1 MATSEKLGTK
11 KNEHVQGKENFL
23 TKIINFYNH
32 NEKIIFGI
40 LIGILVIVGGLLAF
54 NKFYLKPLNQ
64 KASALMV
71 QPIKFFA
78 QGDSASL
85 NIALEGNDD
94 IDGFLTIASDFK
106 LTKTANTA
114 NLYAGL
120 IYLKQGNKEEALDYL
135 LKFKKKED
143 VLWYNAQAII
153 GDLYDEM
160 EDTDKAIQYYK
171 KACESENS
179 FYAPIALFKLGQLY
193 ERQEKWE
200 DAYETYQMI
209 EDNFYQ
215 QYINMGVDKCLE
227 RAKIYAEK

>member
-1 MATSEKLGTK
+1 M
-11 KNEHVQGKENFL
+11 
-23 TKIINFYNH
+23 
-32 NEKIIFGI
+32 
-40 LIGILVIVGGLLAF
+40 
-54 NKFYLKPLNQ
+54 
-64 KASALMV
+64 
-71 QPIKFFA
+71 
-78 QGDSASL
+78 
-85 NIALEGNDD
+85 
-94 IDGFLTIASDFK
+94 
-106 LTKTANTA
+106 
-114 NLYAGL
+114 
-120 IYLKQGNKEEALDYL
+120 
-135 LKFKKKED
+135 
-143 VLWYNAQAII
+143 LWYNAQAII

>member
-11 KNEHVQGKENFL
+11 KNEHVQGKGNFL

>member
-11 KNEHVQGKENFL
+11 KNEHIQGKENFL
-23 TKIINFYNH
+23 TKIINFYNN

-40 LIGILVIVGGLLAF
+40 LIGILVVVGGLLAF

-71 QPIKFFA
+71 QPIKFFV

-106 LTKTANTA
+106 LTRTANTA

-153 GDLYDEM
+153 GDIYDEM
-160 EDTDKAIQYYK
+160 EDTDKALKYYK
-171 KACESENS
+171 KACESENN

>member
-11 KNEHVQGKENFL
+11 KNEHIQGKENFL

-40 LIGILVIVGGLLAF
+40 LIGILVVVGGLLAF

>member
-11 KNEHVQGKENFL
+11 KNEHIQGKENFL

-40 LIGILVIVGGLLAF
+40 LIGILVVVGGLLAF
-54 NKFYLKPLNQ
+54 NKFYLKPLNK

-78 QGDSASL
+78 QGDSVSL

-120 IYLKQGNKEEALDYL
+120 IYLKQGNKEDALDYL

-153 GDLYDEM
+153 GDIYDEM
-160 EDTDKAIQYYK
+160 EDTDKALKYYK

-193 ERQEKWE
+193 EREEKWE
-200 DAYETYQMI
+200 DAYKTYQTI

>member
-11 KNEHVQGKENFL
+11 KNEHVQGKGNFL

-143 VLWYNAQAII
+143 VLWYNALAII